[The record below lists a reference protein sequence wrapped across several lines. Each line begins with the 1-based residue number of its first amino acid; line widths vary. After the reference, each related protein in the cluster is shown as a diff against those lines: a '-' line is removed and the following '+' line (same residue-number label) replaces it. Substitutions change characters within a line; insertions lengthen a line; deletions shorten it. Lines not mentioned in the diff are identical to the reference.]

1 MSYLSKY
8 FDWPS
13 HCSSDALGTSHLIK
27 KNNFVF
33 LSFGLLVGCIVKC
46 SLRAICMSLDM
57 KLVGSG
63 QTRSEC
69 EFIRKVYKEEK
80 LLNQH
85 A

>member
-1 MSYLSKY
+1 
-8 FDWPS
+8 
-13 HCSSDALGTSHLIK
+13 
-27 KNNFVF
+27 
-33 LSFGLLVGCIVKC
+33 
-46 SLRAICMSLDM
+46 M
-57 KLVGSG
+57 KLVGGG